1 MISLLDKYLC
11 STFVKKLCGIIISFL
26 VVFIVVDVIDNIDKF
41 IDSDIPLY
49 EIMRYYILTIPWFIS
64 MGTPMAI
71 LLSSVLTFS
80 VMQKDHEITAIKASG
95 ISIYRLSIPIL
106 LIGLVVS
113 IGIFFFDNE
122 LVSNSLHSRQIIE
135 DKYFPQS
142 TKNTIKRN
150 IIRQVDKNTTLS
162 IKRFD
167 HRTDIAYNASIQKM
181 DGPNLVHR
189 TDIPSM
195 RYVDGQWK
203 AEKYTQRNFNKE
215 NQYSYNTGSDT
226 LLRIDIEPTTIIQKT
241 IKPQEMNF
249 WDLRKFV
256 KRIKNNGI
264 NDPRWEVNLH
274 FKTAFAFSSFLMVL
288 FGISL
293 SIRKPRSNAMIG
305 IGYSILVIFLY
316 YVIIKLGQVLGY
328 NGTVS
333 PFLSV
338 WMANILFFLAGIG
351 LLLKTRT

>member
-1 MISLLDKYLC
+1 MISLLDKYL
-11 STFVKKLCGIIISFL
+11 SFAFIKKLGGIIIAFL
-26 VVFIVVDVIDNIDKF
+26 AVFIVVDVIDNIDKF
-41 IDSDIPLY
+41 IDSDMPLY
-49 EIMRYYILTIPWFIS
+49 EIMRYYILTVPWFVS

-80 VMQKDHEITAIKASG
+80 MMQKDHEITAIKASG
-95 ISIYRLSIPIL
+95 ISIFRLSIPMLI
-106 LIGLVVS
+106 IGLIVS
-113 IGIFFFDNE
+113 ISIFFFDNK
-122 LVSNSLHSRQIIE
+122 LVSSSLQSRQAIE
-135 DKYFPQS
+135 DKFFPQN

-150 IIRQVDKNTTLS
+150 IIRQIGPHETLS

-167 HRTDIAYNASIQKM
+167 HREDIAYNASIQKT
-181 DGPNLVHR
+181 DGKSLISR
-189 TDIPSM
+189 MDIPSM
-195 RYVDGQWK
+195 IYTNGLWK
-203 AEKYTQRNFNKE
+203 IDTYTQRIFYKKNK
-215 NQYSYNTGSDT
+215 YSYSAKSDT
-226 LLRIDIEPTTIIQKT
+226 SIKIDIDPTTIIQKT

-249 WDLRKFV
+249 WDLQKFV

-328 NGTVS
+328 SGAMS

-338 WMANILFFLAGIG
+338 WMANILFFFVGAG